1 MTPFTTLTGIAAPM
15 PLVNI
20 DTDMI
25 IPKQFLKTIHRSG
38 LGKNLFDE
46 MRYNPDGSEVA
57 LRDERQR
64 VAIVDYEDLGERQ
77 LRMAALFDG
86 DGEYEIGEFGFYLAS
101 GTLLA
106 VYSVAGKLL
115 TYKAAAARVLQKFT
129 LDVSPLPADSVTI
142 VVGSEN
148 LNLLLA
154 EEIAIMAAASVG
166 NMSRHVDLMFRL
178 MHLEAK

>member
-1 MTPFTTLTGIAAPM
+1 MTDDITRLVRFTSKGLDEVLQAKNQGLKGEITHIGAGTG
-15 PLVNI
+15 
-20 DTDMI
+20 
-25 IPKQFLKTIHRSG
+25 
-38 LGKNLFDE
+38 
-46 MRYNPDGSEVA
+46 RYNPDGTELA

-64 VAIVDYEDLGERQ
+64 VAIVDYEDLGDRQ

-129 LDVSPLPADSVTI
+129 LDISPLPADSVTI
-142 VVGSEN
+142 TVGSEN
-148 LNLLLA
+148 LNVLLVDELA
-154 EEIAIMAAASVG
+154 ALSAASVD
-166 NMSRHVDLMFRL
+166 NMARGVGLLFRV
-178 MHLEAK
+178 MKLESKSSAF

>member
-1 MTPFTTLTGIAAPM
+1 MTDEITRLVRFTSKGLDEVLQAKNQGLKGEITHIGAGTG
-15 PLVNI
+15 
-20 DTDMI
+20 
-25 IPKQFLKTIHRSG
+25 
-38 LGKNLFDE
+38 
-46 MRYNPDGSEVA
+46 RYNPDGTEVA

-129 LDVSPLPADSVTI
+129 LDVSPLPADSVMI
-142 VVGSEN
+142 VVGEHN
-148 LNLLLA
+148 LNLLLT
-154 EEIAIMAAASVG
+154 EELATIAAANVN
-166 NMSRHVDLMFRL
+166 NMWRHLDVLFRV
-178 MHLEAK
+178 MALEITAQ

>member
-1 MTPFTTLTGIAAPM
+1 MTDEITRLVRFTSKGLDEVLQAKNQGLKGEITHIGAGTG
-15 PLVNI
+15 
-20 DTDMI
+20 
-25 IPKQFLKTIHRSG
+25 
-38 LGKNLFDE
+38 
-46 MRYNPDGSEVA
+46 RYNPDGTEVA

-129 LDVSPLPADSVTI
+129 LDVSPLPAGSVTV
-142 VVGSEN
+142 VVGAEN
-148 LNLLLA
+148 LNILLT
-154 EEIAIMAAASVG
+154 EELASVATANID
-166 NMSRHVDLMFRL
+166 NMARHLGLLFRV
-178 MHLEAK
+178 MGLELK

>member
-1 MTPFTTLTGIAAPM
+1 MTDDITRLVRFTSKGLDEVLQAKNQGLKGEITHIAAG
-15 PLVNI
+15 
-20 DTDMI
+20 T
-25 IPKQFLKTIHRSG
+25 G
-38 LGKNLFDE
+38 
-46 MRYNPDGSEVA
+46 RYHPTGNETA

-64 VAIVDYEDLGERQ
+64 VAIVDYEDLGQHQ

-129 LDVSPLPADSVTI
+129 LDISPLPVDSVTV

-148 LNLLLA
+148 LNILMVDELA
-154 EEIAIMAAASVG
+154 SLSAASVD
-166 NMSRHVDLMFRL
+166 NMARGVGVLFRL
-178 MHLEAK
+178 MALEAKS

>member
-1 MTPFTTLTGIAAPM
+1 MTEDITRLVRFTSKGLDEVLQAKNQGLKGEITHIGAGTG
-15 PLVNI
+15 
-20 DTDMI
+20 
-25 IPKQFLKTIHRSG
+25 
-38 LGKNLFDE
+38 
-46 MRYNPDGSEVA
+46 RYDPDGTETA

-64 VAIVDYEDLGERQ
+64 VAIVDYEDLGDRQ

-86 DGEYEIGEFGFYLAS
+86 EGEYEIGEFGFYLAS

-154 EEIAIMAAASVG
+154 EELATVAAANVN
-166 NMSRHVDLMFRL
+166 NMARHLGVLFRV
-178 MHLEAK
+178 MALERKA

>member
-1 MTPFTTLTGIAAPM
+1 LKGEITHIGAGTG
-15 PLVNI
+15 
-20 DTDMI
+20 
-25 IPKQFLKTIHRSG
+25 
-38 LGKNLFDE
+38 
-46 MRYNPDGSEVA
+46 RYNPDGTEVA

-86 DGEYEIGEFGFYLAS
+86 EDEYEIGEFGFYLAS

-129 LDVSPLPADSVTI
+129 LDVSPLPAESVTV

-148 LNLLLA
+148 LNILLIDELA
-154 EEIAIMAAASVG
+154 AISAANIDNMTRGLSVLFRVMA
-166 NMSRHVDLMFRL
+166 
-178 MHLEAK
+178 LEAKAGAR

>member
-1 MTPFTTLTGIAAPM
+1 MTDEITRLVRFTSKGLDEVLQAKNQG
-15 PLVNI
+15 
-20 DTDMI
+20 
-25 IPKQFLKTIHRSG
+25 LKGEITHIG
-38 LGKNLFDE
+38 AGTA
-46 MRYNPDGSEVA
+46 RYNPDGSEVA

-129 LDVSPLPADSVTI
+129 LDVSPLPADSVTV
-142 VVGSEN
+142 VVGTEN
-148 LNLLLA
+148 LNILLTEELA
-154 EEIAIMAAASVG
+154 SLSAASIDTMTRGIGV
-166 NMSRHVDLMFRL
+166 LFRL
-178 MHLEAK
+178 MALEAKTA

>member
-1 MTPFTTLTGIAAPM
+1 MTDDITRLVRFTSKGLDEVLQAKNQGLKGEITHIGAGTG
-15 PLVNI
+15 
-20 DTDMI
+20 
-25 IPKQFLKTIHRSG
+25 
-38 LGKNLFDE
+38 
-46 MRYNPDGSEVA
+46 RYNPDGTEVA

-64 VAIVDYEDLGERQ
+64 VAIVDYEDLGDHQ

-86 DGEYEIGEFGFYLAS
+86 EAEYEIGEFGFYLAS

-142 VVGSEN
+142 VVGAES
-148 LNLLLA
+148 LNILMA
-154 EEIAIMAAASVG
+154 EELASVATANID
-166 NMSRHVDLMFRL
+166 NMARHVSVLFRV
-178 MHLEAK
+178 MKLEQK

>member
-1 MTPFTTLTGIAAPM
+1 
-15 PLVNI
+15 
-20 DTDMI
+20 
-25 IPKQFLKTIHRSG
+25 
-38 LGKNLFDE
+38 
-46 MRYNPDGSEVA
+46 

-166 NMSRHVDLMFRL
+166 NMSRHVDLMFRV

>member
-1 MTPFTTLTGIAAPM
+1 MTNDITRLVRFTSKGLDEVLQAKNQGLKGEITHIGAGTG
-15 PLVNI
+15 
-20 DTDMI
+20 
-25 IPKQFLKTIHRSG
+25 
-38 LGKNLFDE
+38 
-46 MRYNPDGSEVA
+46 RYSPDGSEVA

-64 VAIVDYEDLGERQ
+64 VAIVDYEDLADRQ

-86 DGEYEIGEFGFYLAS
+86 ADEYEIGEFGFYLAS

-129 LDVSPLPADSVTI
+129 LDISPLPVDSVTI
-142 VVGSEN
+142 VVGSES
-148 LNLLLA
+148 LNVLLA

-166 NMSRHVDLMFRL
+166 NMSRHLDLMFRVI
-178 MHLEAK
+178 HLEAK

>member
-1 MTPFTTLTGIAAPM
+1 MTDEITRLVRFTSKGLDEVLQAKNQGLKGEITHIGAGTG
-15 PLVNI
+15 
-20 DTDMI
+20 
-25 IPKQFLKTIHRSG
+25 
-38 LGKNLFDE
+38 
-46 MRYNPDGSEVA
+46 RYNPDGTEVA

-64 VAIVDYEDLGERQ
+64 VAIVDYEDLGDRQ

-86 DGEYEIGEFGFYLAS
+86 EAEYEIGEFGFYLAS

-129 LDVSPLPADSVTI
+129 LDISPLPADSVTI

-148 LNLLLA
+148 LNVLLVDELA
-154 EEIAIMAAASVG
+154 TLAAASVD
-166 NMSRHVDLMFRL
+166 NMARGVGLLLRVMQ
-178 MHLEAK
+178 LESKDSAL

>member
-1 MTPFTTLTGIAAPM
+1 MTDEITRLVRFTSKGLDEVLQAKNQGLKGEITHIGAGTG
-15 PLVNI
+15 
-20 DTDMI
+20 
-25 IPKQFLKTIHRSG
+25 
-38 LGKNLFDE
+38 
-46 MRYNPDGSEVA
+46 RYNPDGTEVA

-142 VVGSEN
+142 VVGGDN
-148 LNLLLA
+148 LNILLA
-154 EEIAIMAAASVG
+154 EDIAVLATANIDNMA
-166 NMSRHVDLMFRL
+166 RQTELLFRVIT
-178 MHLEAK
+178 LEASR

>member
-1 MTPFTTLTGIAAPM
+1 MTDEITRLVRFTSKGLDEVLQAKNQGLKGEITHIGAGTG
-15 PLVNI
+15 
-20 DTDMI
+20 
-25 IPKQFLKTIHRSG
+25 
-38 LGKNLFDE
+38 
-46 MRYNPDGSEVA
+46 RYNPDGTEVA

-142 VVGSEN
+142 VVGEHN
-148 LNLLLA
+148 LNLLLT
-154 EEIAIMAAASVG
+154 EELATIAAANVN
-166 NMSRHVDLMFRL
+166 NMWRHLDVLFRV
-178 MHLEAK
+178 MALEIKAQ

>member
-1 MTPFTTLTGIAAPM
+1 MTDEITRLVRFTSKGLDEVLQAKNQGLKGEITHIGAGTG
-15 PLVNI
+15 
-20 DTDMI
+20 
-25 IPKQFLKTIHRSG
+25 
-38 LGKNLFDE
+38 
-46 MRYNPDGSEVA
+46 RYNPDGSEVA

-106 VYSVAGKLL
+106 VYSVEGKLL

-129 LDVSPLPADSVTI
+129 LDVSPLPADSVTV

-148 LNLLLA
+148 FNILIA
-154 EEIAIMAAASVG
+154 EELASVATANID
-166 NMSRHVDLMFRL
+166 NMARHLGVLFRVMDIEL
-178 MHLEAK
+178 K

>member
-1 MTPFTTLTGIAAPM
+1 MTDEITRLVRFTSKGLDEVLQARNQGLKGEITHIGAGTG
-15 PLVNI
+15 
-20 DTDMI
+20 
-25 IPKQFLKTIHRSG
+25 
-38 LGKNLFDE
+38 
-46 MRYNPDGSEVA
+46 RYNPDGTEVA

-86 DGEYEIGEFGFYLAS
+86 DDEYEIGEFGFYLAS

-129 LDVSPLPADSVTI
+129 LDISPLPADSVTV
-142 VVGSEN
+142 VVGTES
-148 LNLLLA
+148 LNILLTEELA
-154 EEIAIMAAASVG
+154 SLSAASIDSMSRDIAILLRVM
-166 NMSRHVDLMFRL
+166 N
-178 MHLEAK
+178 LEAETQVD

>member
-1 MTPFTTLTGIAAPM
+1 MTEDITRLVRFTSKGLDEVLQAKNQGLKGEITHIGAGTG
-15 PLVNI
+15 
-20 DTDMI
+20 
-25 IPKQFLKTIHRSG
+25 
-38 LGKNLFDE
+38 
-46 MRYNPDGSEVA
+46 RYDPDGTETA

-64 VAIVDYEDLGERQ
+64 VAIVDYEDLGDRQ

-86 DGEYEIGEFGFYLAS
+86 EGEYEIGEFGFYLAS

-129 LDVSPLPADSVTI
+129 LDISPLPADSVTV

-148 LNLLLA
+148 LNVLLTEELA
-154 EEIAIMAAASVG
+154 AMSAANIDNMTRGLNILFRVMA
-166 NMSRHVDLMFRL
+166 
-178 MHLEAK
+178 LEAKAGAR

>member
-1 MTPFTTLTGIAAPM
+1 MTYEITRLVRFTSKGLDEVLQAKNQGLKGEITHIGAGTG
-15 PLVNI
+15 
-20 DTDMI
+20 
-25 IPKQFLKTIHRSG
+25 
-38 LGKNLFDE
+38 
-46 MRYNPDGSEVA
+46 RYNPDGSEVA

-129 LDVSPLPADSVTI
+129 LDISPLPADSVTI
-142 VVGSEN
+142 VVGSDN
-148 LNLLLA
+148 LNILLGEDIAVLA
-154 EEIAIMAAASVG
+154 TANIDNMAPPTQMLFCFMLLGAS
-166 NMSRHVDLMFRL
+166 R
-178 MHLEAK
+178 